1 MERSKNGGLSPARRG
16 KSPPFGHRTAVDNA
30 AMQASLCPWHGAVIW
45 RKPASTAAAW
55 RAEHCNER
63 RDRVCARQFH
73 AHVLRSGLAG
83 LRHRSLAHAST
94 AYVCGRPG
102 SAVLLFPPVLDRLC
116 QPLQFRLA
124 RLLWEGGGSLHR
136 MGGQPLPVRG
146 RLCEPR
152 LCSAG
157 IAGLQG
163 KPRFATGG
171 HRRAGLLSMGRGRR
185 SRFSDD
191 DRAQF
196 CSRQCWRHFLQRC
209 LGSDLGL
216 HISGYSAVPPG
227 HIGRDEGKKIHAR
240 TVASAGV

>member
-55 RAEHCNER
+55 PAEHCNER
-63 RDRVCARQFH
+63 RDRVCTRQFH

-102 SAVLLFPPVLDRLC
+102 SAVLLFLLFSIAFANLYNFVLHVFFGKVAAAFIGWEDSPFQLEVGFAS
-116 QPLQFRLA
+116 LGFAALGLLAFKGSLDLRLA
-124 RLLWEGGGSLHR
+124 AIVGPACFLWG
-136 MGGQPLPVRG
+136 
-146 RLCEPR
+146 
-152 LCSAG
+152 A
-157 IAGLQG
+157 A
-163 KPRFATGG
+163 GG
-171 HRRAGLLSMGRGRR
+171 HVFQMMS
-185 SRFSDD
+185 
-191 DRAQF
+191 AQF
-196 CSRQCWRHFLQRC
+196 CPRQCWRHFLQRC